1 MNSVGRKTIV
11 QCDFDGTITERD
23 VSFLLLDAFA
33 EGNWRQL
40 LNEYREGKM
49 PVGAFNSRA
58 FAMIKADKQTL
69 LDFIFGG
76 NEVKIR
82 PGFKELL
89 SYCSEKGIKFVIVS
103 NGLDFYIKAVLK
115 NIGADNIEI
124 FAARTRFSPKG
135 IRVKYIAPNGSEV
148 LDSFK
153 DAYTELFLSRGYQ
166 VVYVGNGISDFSP
179 ARRAHH
185 IFATGDLL
193 AHCRER
199 NLECIPFDDLNDI
212 VKGLKLLV
220 K

>member
-1 MNSVGRKTIV
+1 VGRKTIV